1 MIFLD
6 EDIIILSIIIAP
18 KTPLYLYSLYITPI
32 YGDQNEVVMNF
43 MCIHLYTEK
52 VANGYLAAYK
62 GNYDFT
68 AYYIE
73 NPT

>member
-1 MIFLD
+1 MKSIRSE
-6 EDIIILSIIIAP
+6 EDLKKA
-18 KTPLYLYSLYITPI
+18 KQCALLL
-32 YGDQNEVVMNF
+32 YGDQNEVLMNF
-43 MCIHLYTEK
+43 MCIQLYTEK

>member
-6 EDIIILSIIIAP
+6 DNIIILSIIIAP
-18 KTPLYLYSLYITPI
+18 GTPLYLYSLYIIPI
-32 YGDQNEVVMNF
+32 YGDQNEVVTNL
-43 MCIHLYTEK
+43 MCIKLYTEK